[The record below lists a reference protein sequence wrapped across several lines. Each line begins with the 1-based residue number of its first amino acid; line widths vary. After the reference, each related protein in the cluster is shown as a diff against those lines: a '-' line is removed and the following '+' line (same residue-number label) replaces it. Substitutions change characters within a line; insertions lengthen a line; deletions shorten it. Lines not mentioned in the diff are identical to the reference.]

1 MSDLKVFRL
10 RDGDATELA
19 GVPAALDGA
28 LQRLVEANLETL
40 FGVRLLASG
49 YATGSRHGGR
59 VATVGLDENASP
71 VVIEYERAGGGS
83 VINQGV
89 WALDW
94 IVDHRA
100 DVTLLA
106 MDRLGSSEAAAIDWR
121 TPRLVCLAPGFSR
134 YDEHVVDQINRCI
147 ELVRFRLL
155 DDDLLAL
162 ELVSPARPNLPGS
175 HASGN
180 HASGSHASGNHVS
193 GRAASRS
200 AAHGHPAPRTVGDDL
215 AAAPAP
221 VHEVYAALEEF
232 VGGLGE
238 DVTRTELDSYIAFRR
253 LRNFTCVE
261 VDLREGELLLY
272 LRLDPDAVQLEDGF
286 TRDVRRLGHVG
297 TGFLEVRV
305 PDRGTLTR
313 ALPLVRASYANG

>member
-10 RDGDATELA
+10 RDGDVVELA
-19 GVPAALDGA
+19 GVPPALDGA

-71 VVIEYERAGGGS
+71 VVIEYQRAGGGS

-94 IVDHRA
+94 LVDHRA

-106 MDRLGSSEAAAIDWR
+106 MDRLGASEAASIDWR
-121 TPRLVCLAPGFSR
+121 SPRLVCLAPGFSR
-134 YDEHVVDQINRCI
+134 NDEHVVHQINRSI
-147 ELVRFRLL
+147 ELVRFRLC
-155 DDDLLAL
+155 DDELLAL
-162 ELVSPARPNLPGS
+162 ELVSPARPNV
-175 HASGN
+175 SGN
-180 HASGSHASGNHVS
+180 HVCGNHVSGNHVS

-200 AAHGHPAPRTVGDDL
+200 AAHGHPAPRTIGDDL
-215 AAAPAP
+215 AVAPAP
-221 VHEVYAALEEF
+221 VHEVYAALEQF

-238 DVTRTELDSYIAFRR
+238 DVTRTQLASYIAFRR

-272 LRLDPDAVQLEDGF
+272 LRLDPDTVQLEDGF

-297 TGFLEVRV
+297 TGLLEVRV
-305 PDRGTLTR
+305 PDGRTLTR